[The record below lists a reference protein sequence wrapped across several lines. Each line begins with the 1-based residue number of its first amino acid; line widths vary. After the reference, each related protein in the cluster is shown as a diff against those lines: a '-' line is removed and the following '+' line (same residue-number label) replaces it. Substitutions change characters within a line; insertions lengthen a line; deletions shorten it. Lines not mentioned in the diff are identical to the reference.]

1 MQIETVGLISG
12 VYHKTNS
19 KKLHMFNL
27 ARSICAAA
35 LIAMPLTVTADLS
48 EVPSGKYALD
58 SSHGYIT
65 FTYSHLGFSNP
76 RVGFN
81 SFDTVLDLDTGNPE
95 NSTVEVTIDATS
107 IDSRVAEFNE
117 HLNGADFFNTAE
129 YPTITFKS
137 TKVEANGDNTFDV
150 TGDLTILGTTK
161 PVTLATTINKAGN
174 HPLRNVPTV
183 GVSASTRIMRSEWGL
198 GAYVPAV
205 SDEVELSI
213 EVELLSQ

>member
-1 MQIETVGLISG
+1 MCNLI
-12 VYHKTNS
+12 
-19 KKLHMFNL
+19 
-27 ARSICAAA
+27 RSFCAATLLA
-35 LIAMPLTVTADLS
+35 LPFSVSADLS
-48 EVPSGKYALD
+48 DVPSGKYTLD

-81 SFDTVLDLDTGNPE
+81 RFDTELELDSSNPE
-95 NSTVEVTIDATS
+95 NSVVEVTIDASS
-107 IDSRVAEFNE
+107 IDSRVAEFND
-117 HLNGADFFNTAE
+117 HLIGSDFFNTTE

-137 TKVEANGDNTFDV
+137 TKVEATGENTFDV

-161 PVTLATTINKAGN
+161 PVTLATTINKAAN
-174 HPLRNVPTV
+174 HPMRNVPTI
-183 GVSASTRIMRSEWGL
+183 GVSASTRLLRSEWGL

-213 EVELLSQ
+213 EVELLAQ

>member
-1 MQIETVGLISG
+1 MCNFI
-12 VYHKTNS
+12 
-19 KKLHMFNL
+19 
-27 ARSICAAA
+27 RSFCAATLLA
-35 LIAMPLTVTADLS
+35 LSFSVSADLS
-48 EVPSGKYALD
+48 DVPSGKYTLD

-81 SFDTVLDLDTGNPE
+81 RFDTELKLDSGNPE
-95 NSTVEVTIDATS
+95 NSVVEVTIDASS
-107 IDSRVAEFNE
+107 IDSRVAEFND
-117 HLNGADFFNTAE
+117 HLNGGDFFNTVE

-137 TKVEANGDNTFDV
+137 TKVEATGENTFDV

-161 PVTLATTINKAGN
+161 PVTLTATINKAAN
-174 HPLRNVPTV
+174 HPMRNVPTV
-183 GVSASTRIMRSEWGL
+183 GLSASAKLMRSEWGL

>member
-1 MQIETVGLISG
+1 MNMRKLISTLFT
-12 VYHKTNS
+12 V
-19 KKLHMFNL
+19 
-27 ARSICAAA
+27 A
-35 LIAMPLTVTADLS
+35 LLAMPFSVSADLS
-48 EVPSGKYALD
+48 DVPSGKYTLD

-81 SFDTVLDLDTGNPE
+81 SFDTVLDLDSRNPA
-95 NSTVEVTIDATS
+95 NSTVEVTIDASS

-117 HLNGADFFNTAE
+117 HLNGSDFFNTAE
-129 YPTITFKS
+129 YPTITFRS
-137 TKVEANGDNTFDV
+137 TKVEATGENTFDV

-161 PVTLATTINKAGN
+161 PVTLATTINKAAN

-183 GVSASTRIMRSEWGL
+183 GVSASTKLMRSEWGL

>member
-1 MQIETVGLISG
+1 MR
-12 VYHKTNS
+12 
-19 KKLHMFNL
+19 NL
-27 ARSICAAA
+27 VRSVCVAT
-35 LIAMPLTVTADLS
+35 LIAMPFSVSADLS
-48 EVPSGKYALD
+48 DVPSGEYTLD

-81 SFDTVLDLDTGNPE
+81 SFDVVLDLDSSSPE
-95 NSTVEVTIDATS
+95 NSKVEVTIDASS

-117 HLNGADFFNTAE
+117 HLNGSDFFNTSE

-137 TKVEANGDNTFDV
+137 TKVEATGDNTFNV
-150 TGDLTILGTTK
+150 TGDLKILGTTK
-161 PVTLATTINKAGN
+161 PVTLATTINKAAN

-183 GVSASTRIMRSEWGL
+183 GVSASTKLMRSEWGL

>member
-1 MQIETVGLISG
+1 M
-12 VYHKTNS
+12 
-19 KKLHMFNL
+19 
-27 ARSICAAA
+27 RSLTRSFYAA
-35 LIAMPLTVTADLS
+35 LIFALPISAAADLS
-48 EVPSGKYALD
+48 DVPSGEYTLD
-58 SSHGYIT
+58 TSHGYIT

-81 SFDTVLDLDTGNPE
+81 SFDTVLELDSNNPE
-95 NSTVEVTIDATS
+95 NSTVEVTIDASS

-129 YPTITFKS
+129 FPEITFKS
-137 TKVEANGDNTFDV
+137 TRVEATGDNTFNV

-161 PVTLATTINKAGN
+161 PVTLLTTINKAAE
-174 HPLRNVPTV
+174 HPMRNVPTV
-183 GVSASTRIMRSEWGL
+183 GVSASTRLMRSEWGL

-213 EVELLSQ
+213 EVELLSR

>member
-1 MQIETVGLISG
+1 MPKPIRAL
-12 VYHKTNS
+12 
-19 KKLHMFNL
+19 
-27 ARSICAAA
+27 CAAA
-35 LIAMPLTVTADLS
+35 LFALPLSVAADLS
-48 EVPSGKYALD
+48 NVPSGKYTLD

-81 SFDTVLDLDTGNPE
+81 SFDAVLDLNSGDPE
-95 NSTVEVTIDATS
+95 SSTVEVTIDAAS

-137 TKVEANGDNTFDV
+137 TSVAATGATTFDV

-161 PVTLATTINKAGN
+161 PVTLATTINKAAD
-174 HPLRNVPTV
+174 HPMLNVPTV
-183 GVSASTRIMRSEWGL
+183 GVSASTTLLRSEWGL

-205 SDEVELSI
+205 SDEIELSI
-213 EVELLSQ
+213 EVELLSE

>member
-1 MQIETVGLISG
+1 MPNLIRA
-12 VYHKTNS
+12 
-19 KKLHMFNL
+19 L
-27 ARSICAAA
+27 CAAA
-35 LIAMPLTVTADLS
+35 LLAMPFSVSAGLAG
-48 EVPSGKYALD
+48 VPSGKYTLD

-81 SFDTVLDLDTGNPE
+81 SFDTVLDLDSSNPE
-95 NSTVEVTIDATS
+95 NSTVEVTIDAAS

-129 YPTITFKS
+129 HPTITFKS
-137 TKVEANGDNTFDV
+137 TSVVATSANTFDV
-150 TGDLTILGTTK
+150 TGDLTILGVTR
-161 PVTLATTINKAGN
+161 PVTLATTINKAAN
-174 HPLRNVPTV
+174 HPMLNLPTV
-183 GVSASTRIMRSEWGL
+183 GVSATTTLLRSEWGL

-213 EVELLSQ
+213 EVELLSK

>member
-1 MQIETVGLISG
+1 MPSPTRSLFATALLGLSSG
-12 VYHKTNS
+12 AS
-19 KKLHMFNL
+19 
-27 ARSICAAA
+27 
-35 LIAMPLTVTADLS
+35 ADLS
-48 EVPSGKYALD
+48 TVPSGVYALD

-81 SFDTVLDLDTGNPE
+81 RFDTKLELDSENPE
-95 NSTVEVTIDATS
+95 NSRIEVMIDAAS

-117 HLNGADFFNTAE
+117 HLNGPDFFNTSE
-129 YPTITFKS
+129 YPTIAFES
-137 TKVEANGDNTFDV
+137 TKVEATGANSFKV
-150 TGDLTILGTTK
+150 TGNLTILGTTK
-161 PVTLATTINKAGN
+161 PVTLDTTINKAAL
-174 HPLRNVPTV
+174 HPMRNVPTV
-183 GVSASTRIMRSEWGL
+183 GVSGSATLLRSEWGL

>member
-1 MQIETVGLISG
+1 
-12 VYHKTNS
+12 
-19 KKLHMFNL
+19 MFNL
-27 ARSICAAA
+27 ARSICAIA
-35 LIAMPLTVTADLS
+35 LIAMPLSVVAELS
-48 EVPSGKYALD
+48 EVPSGKYVLD
-58 SSHGYIT
+58 RSHGYIS

-81 SFDTVLDLDTGNPE
+81 SFDVLLELDSDHPE
-95 NSTVEVTIDATS
+95 NSAVDVTIDAVS

-137 TKVEANGDNTFDV
+137 TKVQVTGENTFDV

-161 PVTLATTINKAGN
+161 PVTLVTTINKAGN
-174 HPLRNVPTV
+174 HPLQNVPTV
-183 GVSASTRIMRSEWGL
+183 GVSASAKLMRSDWGL
-198 GAYVPAV
+198 DAYVPAV

-213 EVELLSQ
+213 EVELLSN

>member
-1 MQIETVGLISG
+1 MHTAFIRFL
-12 VYHKTNS
+12 
-19 KKLHMFNL
+19 
-27 ARSICAAA
+27 CAVA
-35 LIAMPLTVTADLS
+35 LFALPFSASADLS
-48 EVPSGKYALD
+48 GVPSGKYSLD
-58 SSHGYIT
+58 ASHGYIT

-81 SFDTVLDLDTGNPE
+81 RFDTVLELDSSSPE
-95 NSTVEVTIDATS
+95 NSTIEVTIDASS
-107 IDSRVAEFNE
+107 IDSRVAEFND
-117 HLNGADFFNTAE
+117 HLNGSDFFNTGE

-137 TKVEANGDNTFDV
+137 TKIEATGENSFDV

-161 PVTLATTINKAGN
+161 PVTLVTTINKAAN

-183 GVSASTRIMRSEWGL
+183 GVSASATLMRSAWGL

-213 EVELLSQ
+213 EVELLAE

>member
-1 MQIETVGLISG
+1 MRTLIRSFFAA
-12 VYHKTNS
+12 T
-19 KKLHMFNL
+19 LL
-27 ARSICAAA
+27 ALPFSVSAE
-35 LIAMPLTVTADLS
+35 LS
-48 EVPSGKYALD
+48 DVPSGKYTLD

-81 SFDTVLDLDTGNPE
+81 RFDTELELDNSNPE
-95 NSTVEVTIDATS
+95 NSTVEVTIDASS
-107 IDSRVAEFNE
+107 IDSRVAEFND
-117 HLNGADFFNTAE
+117 HLNGSNFFNTAE

-137 TKVEANGDNTFDV
+137 TQVEATGENTFDV

-161 PVTLATTINKAGN
+161 PVTLAATINKAAN
-174 HPLRNVPTV
+174 HPMRNVPTI
-183 GVSASTRIMRSEWGL
+183 GLSASATLLRSEWGL

-213 EVELLSQ
+213 EVELLAQ

>member
-1 MQIETVGLISG
+1 MRRTIRTLTAVS
-12 VYHKTNS
+12 S
-19 KKLHMFNL
+19 L
-27 ARSICAAA
+27 A
-35 LIAMPLTVTADLS
+35 LTFSVSAELS
-48 EVPSGKYALD
+48 DVPSGTYTVD
-58 SSHGYIT
+58 NSHGYIT

-81 SFDTVLDLDTGNPE
+81 RFDTQLDLDSNNPE
-95 NSTVEVTIDATS
+95 NSTIDVTIDASS

-117 HLNGADFFNTAE
+117 HLVGSDFFNTAE

-137 TKVEANGDNTFDV
+137 TKVVTAGDGNFDV

-161 PVTLATTINKAGN
+161 TVTLDAKINKAAN
-174 HPLRNVPTV
+174 HPMRNVPTV
-183 GVSASTRIMRSEWGL
+183 GVSASATLNRSDWGL

-213 EVELLSQ
+213 EVELLGK

>member
-1 MQIETVGLISG
+1 MSRFI
-12 VYHKTNS
+12 
-19 KKLHMFNL
+19 
-27 ARSICAAA
+27 RSICAAA
-35 LIAMPLTVTADLS
+35 LLNLPFGALADLS
-48 EVPSGKYALD
+48 EVPSGTYTLD

-81 SFDTVLDLDTGNPE
+81 RFNTKLHLDSSKPE
-95 NSTVEVTIDATS
+95 NSTVAVTIDASS

-117 HLNGADFFNTAE
+117 HLNGSDFFNTAE
-129 YPTITFKS
+129 YPTITFRS
-137 TKVEANGDNTFDV
+137 TKVESTGKNTFDV
-150 TGDLTILGTTK
+150 TGDLTILETTK
-161 PVTLATTINKAGN
+161 PVTLTTTINKAAD
-174 HPLRNVPTV
+174 HPMLNVPTV
-183 GVSASTRIMRSEWGL
+183 GVSASTTLMRSEWGL

>member
-1 MQIETVGLISG
+1 MSNLI
-12 VYHKTNS
+12 
-19 KKLHMFNL
+19 
-27 ARSICAAA
+27 RSFCAAA
-35 LIAMPLTVTADLS
+35 LLALPFGVFADLS
-48 EVPSGKYALD
+48 EVPSGKYTLD

-81 SFDTVLDLDTGNPE
+81 RFDTELTLDSGNPE
-95 NSTVEVTIDATS
+95 NSAVEVTIDASS
-107 IDSRVAEFNE
+107 IDSRVAEFND
-117 HLNGADFFNTAE
+117 HLNGSDFFNTAE

-137 TKVEANGDNTFDV
+137 TKVEATGENTFDV

-161 PVTLATTINKAGN
+161 PVTLAATINKAAN
-174 HPLRNVPTV
+174 HPMRNVPTV
-183 GVSASTRIMRSEWGL
+183 GLSASAKLMRSDWGL

>member
-1 MQIETVGLISG
+1 MLNFVRSFGAVAL
-12 VYHKTNS
+12 
-19 KKLHMFNL
+19 L
-27 ARSICAAA
+27 ALPFSAAA
-35 LIAMPLTVTADLS
+35 DLTG
-48 EVPSGKYALD
+48 VPSGKYTLD
-58 SSHGYIT
+58 SYHGYIT

-81 SFDTVLDLDTGNPE
+81 RFDTELELDSSNPE
-95 NSTVEVTIDATS
+95 NSRVQVTIDASS
-107 IDSRVAEFNE
+107 IDSRVAEFND
-117 HLNGADFFNTAE
+117 HLNGDHFFNTAE

-137 TKVEANGDNTFDV
+137 TKVEATGENTFDV

-161 PVTLATTINKAGN
+161 PVTLATTINKAAN
-174 HPLRNVPTV
+174 HPMRNVPTV
-183 GVSASTRIMRSEWGL
+183 GVSASTKLMRSEWGL